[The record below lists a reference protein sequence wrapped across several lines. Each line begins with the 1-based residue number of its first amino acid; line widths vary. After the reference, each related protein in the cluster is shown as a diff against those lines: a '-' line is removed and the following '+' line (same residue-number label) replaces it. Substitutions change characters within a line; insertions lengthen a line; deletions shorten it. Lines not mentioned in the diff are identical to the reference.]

1 MRELKI
7 RERSDIYGVRQ
18 AIRILATE
26 VGFERRACDELAIVV
41 SELGSN
47 ILKYGVRGLMHMEA
61 LADSDAGVT
70 IVARDYGPP
79 FHDLELALRDGY
91 DDRGPIDPM
100 LLLKRG
106 GFGGGL
112 GAVMRLSHSFRVDPL
127 ADGKAIEVV
136 RYLDRPLSGFGFIS
150 R

>member
-7 RERSDIYGVRQ
+7 RERSDIYGARQ
-18 AIRILATE
+18 AVRSLATE
-26 VGFERRACDELAIVV
+26 VGFARRASDELAIVV

-47 ILKYGVRGLMHMEA
+47 ILKYGVRGDMRMEA
-61 LADSDAGVT
+61 LADMQAGLT

-112 GAVMRLSHSFRVDPL
+112 GAVLRFSHSFRVDPL
-127 ADGKAIEVV
+127 PDGKAIVVV
-136 RYLDRPLSGFGFIS
+136 RYVEQPRGALR